1 MIDQNRKA
9 KAVIVVQRFWLVLL
23 FFAGSVSAVVAQRP
37 PAAKLLPYETL
48 AYISVGNA
56 AEFKTRLQETS
67 IARIGKDD
75 QLRPFIKHLY
85 GSANEAFSQ
94 VKDRVGGSLDELLQI
109 PRGEICLAFVA
120 SQPTDS
126 APDGEQGEDATPQ
139 FVAFVDVGDN
149 LDMAQRVVGVLC
161 DRLVADGGERSAKTV
176 QDAKVVVIDLPTESQ
191 AVFFAKEQTIVFAS
205 SFDLAKRLLAD
216 WGRADEVQTLHDNPR
231 FAAALTKW
239 LRAEGGNHK

>member
-1 MIDQNRKA
+1 M
-9 KAVIVVQRFWLVLL
+9 IVVQRFWLVLL

-126 APDGEQGEDATPQ
+126 APDHQDRSSRYGRNSRERAL
-139 FVAFVDVGDN
+139 AF
-149 LDMAQRVVGVLC
+149 
-161 DRLVADGGERSAKTV
+161 RSCRRKLSGSA
-176 QDAKVVVIDLPTESQ
+176 
-191 AVFFAKEQTIVFAS
+191 
-205 SFDLAKRLLAD
+205 
-216 WGRADEVQTLHDNPR
+216 GNP
-231 FAAALTKW
+231 
-239 LRAEGGNHK
+239 G